1 MNMTDGLKEKDAGG
15 VRRGRVPFD
24 RERAG
29 SVRQLQIRASAFID
43 LGEFAFLL
51 PPSSL
56 PCPSPHSA
64 SIKQLIHKPYTY
76 AAT

>member
-1 MNMTDGLKEKDAGG
+1 MTDGSREKDAGG

-29 SVRQLQIRASAFID
+29 SVRQLQNPCYCSAFID

-56 PCPSPHSA
+56 PCPLPHSA
-64 SIKQLIHKPYTY
+64 FIKQLIHKPYTY